1 MGLGYPTT
9 SGTYESQQFGPVPY
23 GVPGYYSQP
32 AMYASGSTVAWWQPY
47 KQWAHYAHFH
57 NGLDIAGPEGLALRA
72 IETGRVIFSGWK
84 SNGGGWVIEV
94 EIRPGTRYTFNHCQK
109 LLAAIGARVSRGQII
124 AAIGS
129 SGTATGDHCH
139 LSLDILEKGPDGVS
153 RWLMW
158 NPKYFMTG
166 GPYQYDPRIAPLSY
180 EPIPK
185 PITPPTMEVWQVP
198 LRYRSATG
206 TATVAKGKPFRTRA
220 TVSQAPV
227 GYFNEDTQVRKI
239 GRFDKT
245 GSYDDW
251 YLVDWYRGN
260 GSGQAIVTSV
270 DFK

>member
-1 MGLGYPTT
+1 MALGYPTDH
-9 SGTYESQQFGPVPY
+9 GTYESQQFGPVPY
-23 GVPGYYSQP
+23 GVPGYFSQP

-47 KQWAHYAHFH
+47 KGWTFYGHYH
-57 NGLDIAGPEGLALRA
+57 NGLDIAGPEGLPLRA
-72 IETGRVIFSGWK
+72 LESGRVVFAGWRD
-84 SNGGGWVIEV
+84 NGGGWVIEV

-109 LLAAIGARVSRGQII
+109 VLAVTGSRVSRGQII

-129 SGTATGDHCH
+129 SGTATGPHCH
-139 LSLDILEKGPDGVS
+139 LSLDLLEKGPDGVS
-153 RWLMW
+153 RWLVW
-158 NPKYFMTG
+158 NAKYFMTG
-166 GPYQYDPRIAPLSY
+166 GAYQYDPRIAPLSY
-180 EPIPK
+180 EPVPK
-185 PITPPTMEVWQVP
+185 PSTPPTMEAWQVP

-206 TATVAKGKPFRTRA
+206 NATVKAGKPFRTKA

-227 GYFNEDTQVRKI
+227 GYFAADTQVRKI